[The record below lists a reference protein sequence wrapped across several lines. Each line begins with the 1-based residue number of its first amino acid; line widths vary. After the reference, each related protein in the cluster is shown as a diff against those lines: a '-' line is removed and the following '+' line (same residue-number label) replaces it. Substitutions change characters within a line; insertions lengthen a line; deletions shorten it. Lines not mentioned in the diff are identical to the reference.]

1 MGLLANAQQILTD
14 QQRFYRAAKAG
25 VLTSV
30 KEFIAQYTINGA
42 VEPHLVVAEAIWRA
56 IEGNSANTCEV
67 LDFLFPFLDMGE
79 TQREQSLKHEWCW
92 WHSAVQTNKRDVI
105 AFLILKYP
113 AKDFSE
119 EISWAIR
126 YKRSEILSLLLANTT
141 KFDTKQA
148 MDLFTNSEYPSNLAQ
163 IWIPYLTQEET
174 DRALVLSATKKSPEV
189 VKVLAPLC
197 SAAVCEHAILEAL
210 VSEHDCWECI
220 DILRPFVG
228 TSALYGVYRGFSQK
242 TRSTK
247 ETLAILPMIDVNQ
260 WNGVVI
266 QNACTFDEI
275 KLFYPHCNPYQIQ
288 GLLSIKKDIEMA
300 GHWTH
305 AIEEDEQNADTHRM
319 EQLCQMKCDAQPVLD
334 FIQAVKDENSS
345 YLFSAAVDNDTVNGA
360 FVMSMLWDNDSP
372 KHLLSRGISNESM
385 WGALLEAI
393 DHKSPHLSWLIAQY
407 DYAHC
412 AKRKIYAQ
420 TLANKLLTKRLFDV
434 YAHMSMVFSHTD
446 TIALALSYV
455 QKNQMKAVHTILNA
469 SAPIDSILEQ
479 LLEKG
484 CYRVIKMIVENYP
497 SLNYFPAIKIGLNQ
511 KWRGSNFVQ
520 QQRHKTLC
528 LLGEQHI
535 KTHPQDLAALLNYLV
550 EQYVE
555 DLLGLLP
562 YADDALRAQLFIT
575 SAHNNY
581 YFDTL
586 FSTHYSS
593 DIYTKAMMNAARY
606 GKSTCVDQLWEHT
619 DVDDTHAC
627 MLKKGRTTPA
637 TKYFYQRLDEQHSR
651 EKQRRLLLEAVEQE
665 HEQQKVSRRL

>member
-1 MGLLANAQQILTD
+1 MGLLANAQQILID
-14 QQRFYRAAKAG
+14 QQKFYRAAKTG
-25 VLTSV
+25 DLPTV

-56 IEGNSANTCEV
+56 IEGDISNTCEI
-67 LDFLFPFLDMGE
+67 LKFLFSFLNMGE
-79 TQREQSLKHEWCW
+79 TQREQHLKHEWCW
-92 WHSAVQTNKRDVI
+92 WKAAVQTNKRDVI
-105 AFLILKYP
+105 AFLISKCP
-113 AKDFSE
+113 GGDFSE
-119 EISWAIR
+119 YIYWAIR

-141 KFDTKQA
+141 KFDTTQA
-148 MDLFTNSEYPSNLAQ
+148 MDLFTNSEYPSNLAH

-228 TSALYGVYRGFSQK
+228 TSALYGVYREFSQK

-266 QNACTFDEI
+266 QSACTFDEI
-275 KLFYPHCNPYQIQ
+275 KLFYPRCNPYQIQ
-288 GLLSIKKDIEMA
+288 GLLSIRNASETA
-300 GHWTH
+300 CHWTH
-305 AIEEDEQNADTHRM
+305 AIEEDEQHADTQRM
-319 EQLCQMKCDAQPVLD
+319 EQLRQMKCDSQPTLD

-345 YLFSAAVDNDTVNGA
+345 YIFTAAVDDDTVNGA

-393 DHKSPHLSWLIAQY
+393 DHKSPHLSWLISQY

-412 AKRKIYAQ
+412 PKKKVYAQ
-420 TLANKLLTKRLFDV
+420 ILANKLLTKRLFDV
-434 YAHMSMVFSHTD
+434 YAHMSTVFSHVD

-455 QKNQMKAVHTILNA
+455 QKNQMKAVHTVLNECAPTDTILKH
-469 SAPIDSILEQ
+469 

-511 KWRGSNFVQ
+511 RWWGSNFVQ
-520 QQRHKTLC
+520 QQRYKTLC
-528 LLGEQHI
+528 LLGEQQI
-535 KTHPQDLAALLNYLV
+535 KTHPQDLAPLLHYLV
-550 EQYVE
+550 EQSVE

-575 SAHNNY
+575 SARKDY
-581 YFDTL
+581 FFDTL
-586 FSTHYSS
+586 FSPHYDS
-593 DIYTKAMMNAARY
+593 DIYTKAMKNAARY
-606 GKSTCVDQLWEHT
+606 GRNTCVDQLWEHT

-637 TKYFYQRLDEQHSR
+637 TKYFYQRLDEQHAR